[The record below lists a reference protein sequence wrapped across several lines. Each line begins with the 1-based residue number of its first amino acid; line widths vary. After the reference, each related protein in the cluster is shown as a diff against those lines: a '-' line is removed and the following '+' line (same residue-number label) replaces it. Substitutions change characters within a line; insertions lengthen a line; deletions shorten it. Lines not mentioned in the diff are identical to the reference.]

1 MWARRRI
8 SFRKPAAIQHQTFF
22 TVGFT
27 FGMVRPSDPSRRLR
41 RLMHNS
47 NTDFIVQP
55 SFLLCKCQKKS
66 ILYKQGKRK
75 KLHTFMQHKTA
86 YKAKI
91 GEPYKDSPTVPQSI
105 ANPNVDDCL
114 QRVSNPLWGNVP
126 NDIIERDSTLQTVP
140 CSRKY
145 KPFSRARKDSGS
157 LPSGKQRMKRRK
169 RTNYLECGYSRIR
182 LLFYPCYLLV
192 AVVQSSCDTTK

>member
-1 MWARRRI
+1 MRAGRCT

-91 GEPYKDSPTVPQSI
+91 GEPYKDSPM
-105 ANPNVDDCL
+105 AL
-114 QRVSNPLWGNVP
+114 R
-126 NDIIERDSTLQTVP
+126 
-140 CSRKY
+140 Y
-145 KPFSRARKDSGS
+145 KK
-157 LPSGKQRMKRRK
+157 
-169 RTNYLECGYSRIR
+169 
-182 LLFYPCYLLV
+182 
-192 AVVQSSCDTTK
+192 DTTIDTDHKLTKKKTCGARFAYHRQNLYCKKNNHLKKEF